1 MKGIVDDELRALVDV
16 SISATAEGEM
26 ETIRILV
33 DTAFNGD
40 VVMPRIEIERLGL
53 REATSTRA
61 ILADG
66 NEVDLPTY
74 TCYLE
79 WFGSVY
85 RTQVVANDGEH
96 PLLGLNQAYAG
107 LRFVDSGRAWATAV
121 ELGGGDQGWHLCNF
135 FLGFGVAADRNFRIP
150 ASEDFVS
157 I

>member
-26 ETIRILV
+26 ETIRVWV
-33 DTAFNGD
+33 DTAFNGGL
-40 VVMPRIEIERLGL
+40 VIPRIEIERLGL

-96 PLLGLNQAYAG
+96 PLLGTMLPC
-107 LRFVDSGRAWATAV
+107 SGARH
-121 ELGGGDQGWHLCNF
+121 G
-135 FLGFGVAADRNFRIP
+135 
-150 ASEDFVS
+150 
-157 I
+157 